1 MKKLPLWKQLGLP
14 CPLRVKV
21 NGKRT
26 SPHRIYRIWA
36 EMKRRV
42 RKTPGFRRNHPNSC
56 YLALDLTLAPEWEKF
71 ENFYRWAMAHG
82 YRDDL
87 TIDRID
93 GSKGYAPENCRWAT
107 WEEQN
112 RNRHMTAAWR
122 AHCRRIAA
130 LGWKAAAAARRAK
143 ARAKRLAR
151 LSPQP
156 PAPRRPLFFAT
167 M

>member
-26 SPHRIYRIWA
+26 DPHRIHHIWSG
-36 EMKRRV
+36 MKERV
-42 RKTPGFRRNHPNSC
+42 RKPPSVRSYHKMAC
-56 YLALDLTLAPEWEKF
+56 YVALDLTLDPEWEKF
-71 ENFYRWAMAHG
+71 ENFYRWAMANG

-93 GSKGYAPENCRWAT
+93 GSKGYCPENCRWAT

-112 RNRHMTAAWR
+112 RNRHYSAAYR
-122 AHCRRIAA
+122 AACRRNWAKALAA
-130 LGWKAAAAARRAK
+130 LA
-143 ARAKRLAR
+143 AKRAR
-151 LSPQP
+151 
-156 PAPRRPLFFAT
+156 
-167 M
+167 